1 MTVKTYTLT
10 ALIVYAI
17 LGAIDFVETYALVRC
32 SGGTAYESN
41 PFAATWLK
49 NYGWAG
55 LAIFKVAATLV
66 VATTVLIILR
76 YRQRTAAVI
85 ATAACLSVLVVAL
98 YSRNLLKLQEDPS
111 GGKQND
117 PVKVEN
123 D

>member
-17 LGAIDFVETYALVRC
+17 LGAIDFVETYTLIRRG
-32 SGGTAYESN
+32 GGTAYELN

-66 VATTVLIILR
+66 VATTVLII
-76 YRQRTAAVI
+76 RQHRPRTAAVL
-85 ATAACLSVLVVAL
+85 ATAACLSLLAVTL
-98 YSRNLLKLQEDPS
+98 YSRSLLKVQ
-111 GGKQND
+111 
-117 PVKVEN
+117 
-123 D
+123 